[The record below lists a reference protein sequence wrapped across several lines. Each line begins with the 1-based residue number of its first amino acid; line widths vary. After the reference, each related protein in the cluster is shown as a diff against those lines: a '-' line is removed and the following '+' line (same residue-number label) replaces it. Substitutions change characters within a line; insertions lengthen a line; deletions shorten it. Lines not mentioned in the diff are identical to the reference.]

1 MYSLYLQFSQALTKK
16 DKALILFMMLLI
28 FISSCLEVLGIG
40 IILPYLAILL
50 DSKKVL
56 TLPFMSDIYS
66 TLEDVGLVDGIT
78 HFLIFS
84 TFLVIVFY
92 WLKNIFFIFSLRY
105 QVRFNYTLYTRMSS
119 DLLHYYLKESYLQH
133 ANRNTGDVIRNVNQQ
148 TLDLIQGFLFPILLL
163 VTETLVVL
171 LLLAFLIAINPI
183 ATLYV
188 FALIGICVTGIFY
201 YSRAK
206 LQKSGEVVARNRS
219 VSNKAVLQSL
229 GSFKTTKM
237 LGKEAFFVNSFNNA
251 VQQMSIAN
259 QYLDLTQ
266 SLPRF
271 FLETSIVTVMMSLAM
286 ILLYQGQP
294 SGELILMLSVFGL
307 AGIRLLPSMN
317 RILNSLNSIKYMQ
330 GILKDVIGD
339 IVSANKTNNTVQ
351 VNKSSRTNEFVFESL
366 TLENINFNYVPN
378 TPVLKNISLM
388 IERNQS
394 IGFVGHSGSGKST
407 LVDIMLGLLSH
418 NIGNIVINGMDIG
431 DVLPEWQRSVG
442 YIPQD
447 IYLIDDTIKANIAFG
462 IKQDDIDYDQVMTVL
477 EVAQLHELVCS
488 LPNGME
494 TVIGERGLKLSGGQR
509 QRIGI
514 ARALYHNPQILVM
527 DEATAALDNVTEKA
541 FIRAINNLKG
551 KKTLIMIAHRIT
563 TVKNCDIIY
572 VMEQGLIVEKGNYQE
587 LLYKSSHFIKL
598 TTELE

>member
-40 IILPYLAILL
+40 VILPYLAILL
-50 DSKKVL
+50 DPEKVL
-56 TLPFMSDIYS
+56 TLPFMNDIYS
-66 TLEDVGLVDGIT
+66 TLKDVGLVDGIT

-119 DLLHYYLKESYLQH
+119 DLLHYYLNESYLQH
-133 ANRNTGDVIRNVNQQ
+133 INRNTSDVIRNVNQQ

-163 VTETLVVL
+163 VTEILVVL

-188 FALIGICVTGIFY
+188 FVLIGVCVTGIFY

-206 LQKSGEVVARNRS
+206 LQQSGEVVARNRS
-219 VSNKAVLQSL
+219 ASNKAVLQSL

-237 LGKEAFFVNSFNNA
+237 LGKETFFVNSFNSA

-330 GILKDVIGD
+330 GVLKDVMGD
-339 IVSANKTNNTVQ
+339 VVSASHAHNIVQTNKIAI
-351 VNKSSRTNEFVFESL
+351 TNEFFFESL
-366 TLENINFNYVPN
+366 ALEGVSFSYIPGI
-378 TPVLKNISLM
+378 PVLKGISLT
-388 IERNQS
+388 IKRNKS

-407 LVDIMLGLLSH
+407 LIDIMLGLLSQD
-418 NIGNIVINGMDIG
+418 NGNIVINSRDVSE
-431 DVLPEWQRSVG
+431 VLPEWQRSVG

-462 IKQDDIDYDQVMTVL
+462 IKEDDIDYDQVMTVL
-477 EVAQLHELVCS
+477 EIAQLDELVYS
-488 LPNGME
+488 LPEGVE
-494 TVIGERGLKLSGGQR
+494 TVIGERGVRLSGGQR

-527 DEATAALDNVTEKA
+527 DEATAALDNATEKA
-541 FIRAINNLKG
+541 FMRAINNLKG
-551 KKTLIMIAHRIT
+551 KKTLIMIAHRLS
-563 TVKNCDIIY
+563 TVKDCDIIY
-572 VMEQGLIVEKGNYQE
+572 FMENGEIIDSGSYEY
-587 LLYKSSHFIKL
+587 LLEENMFFRRL
-598 TTELE
+598 VQN

>member
-28 FISSCLEVLGIG
+28 FISTCLEVLGIG

-50 DSKKVL
+50 DPEKVL
-56 TLPFMSDIYS
+56 TLPFMSVVYS
-66 TLEDVGLVDGIT
+66 ILEDAGLVDGIT

-92 WLKNIFFIFSLRY
+92 WLKNIFYIFSLRY

-119 DLLHYYLKESYLQH
+119 ELLHYYLNESYLQH
-133 ANRNTGDVIRNVNQQ
+133 INRNTSDVIRNVNQQ

-163 VTETLVVL
+163 VTEILVVL

-188 FALIGICVTGIFY
+188 FVLIGVCVMGIFY

-206 LQKSGEVVARNRS
+206 LQQSGEVVARNRS
-219 VSNKAVLQSL
+219 ASNKAVLQSL

-237 LGKEAFFVNSFNNA
+237 LGKETFFVDSFNSA

-330 GILKDVIGD
+330 GVLKDVMGD
-339 IVSANKTNNTVQ
+339 IVSATKMNNTVKI
-351 VNKSSRTNEFVFESL
+351 NENSRTNEFVFESL
-366 TLENINFNYVPN
+366 TLKNINFNYVSN
-378 TPVLKNISLM
+378 TPVLRNISLT

-407 LVDIMLGLLSH
+407 LIDIMLGLLSQKT
-418 NIGNIVINGMDIG
+418 GNIVINGRNID

-462 IKQDDIDYDQVMTVL
+462 IKKDDVDYAQIMTVL
-477 EVAQLHELVCS
+477 EVAQLDELICS
-488 LPNGME
+488 LPNGIE
-494 TVIGERGLKLSGGQR
+494 TVIGERGVKLSGGQR

-527 DEATAALDNVTEKA
+527 DEATAALDNMTEKA
-541 FIRAINNLKG
+541 FMSAINNLKG
-551 KKTLIMIAHRIT
+551 KKTLIMIAHRLS
-563 TVKNCDIIY
+563 TVKDCDIIY
-572 VMEQGLIVEKGNYQE
+572 FMENGEIVDSGSYEYLLEKNMKFNNLVE
-587 LLYKSSHFIKL
+587 I
-598 TTELE
+598 

>member
-50 DSKKVL
+50 DPEKVL

-92 WLKNIFFIFSLRY
+92 WLKNVFFVFSLRY

-119 DLLHYYLKESYLQH
+119 DLLHYYLNESYLQNI
-133 ANRNTGDVIRNVNQQ
+133 NRNTSDVIRNVNQQ

-163 VTETLVVL
+163 VTEILVVL

-188 FALIGICVTGIFY
+188 FVLIGICVTGIFY
-201 YSRAK
+201 YSRTK
-206 LQKSGEVVARNRS
+206 LQQSGEVVARNRS
-219 VSNKAVLQSL
+219 ASNKAVLQSL

-237 LGKEAFFVNSFNNA
+237 LGKETFFVGSFNSA
-251 VQQMSIAN
+251 VQQMSTAN

-330 GILKDVIGD
+330 GVLKDVMRD
-339 IVSANKTNNTVQ
+339 IVSATKMNNTAQ
-351 VNKSSRTNEFVFESL
+351 INESFGTNKFVFERL
-366 TLENINFNYVPN
+366 TLKNINFNYIAN
-378 TPVLKNISLM
+378 TPVLKNISLT

-407 LVDIMLGLLSH
+407 LIDTMLGLLSH
-418 NIGNIVINGMDIG
+418 DTGNILINGRDID

-462 IKQDDIDYDQVMTVL
+462 VKEDHIDYAQVMTVL
-477 EVAQLHELVCS
+477 EVAQLDELICS
-488 LPNGME
+488 LPNGIE
-494 TVIGERGLKLSGGQR
+494 TVIGERGVKLSGGQR

-527 DEATAALDNVTEKA
+527 DEATAALDNATEKA
-541 FIRAINNLKG
+541 FMSAINNLKG
-551 KKTLIMIAHRIT
+551 KKTLIMIAHRLS
-563 TVKNCDIIY
+563 TVKDCDIIY
-572 VMEQGLIVEKGNYQE
+572 FMENGEIIDSGSYECLLKKNIVFRQ
-587 LLYKSSHFIKL
+587 L
-598 TTELE
+598 TDN

>member
-1 MYSLYLQFSQALTKK
+1 LYSLYLQFSQALTKK

-28 FISSCLEVLGIG
+28 FISTCLEVLGIG

-50 DSKKVL
+50 DPEKVL
-56 TLPFMSDIYS
+56 TLPFMSVVYS
-66 TLEDVGLVDGIT
+66 ILEDAGLVDGIT

-92 WLKNIFFIFSLRY
+92 WLKNIFYIFSLRY

-119 DLLHYYLKESYLQH
+119 ELLHYYLNESYLQH
-133 ANRNTGDVIRNVNQQ
+133 INRNTSDVIRNVNQQ

-163 VTETLVVL
+163 VTEILVVL

-188 FALIGICVTGIFY
+188 FVLIGVCVMGIFY

-206 LQKSGEVVARNRS
+206 LQQSGEVVARNRS
-219 VSNKAVLQSL
+219 ASNKAVLQSL

-237 LGKEAFFVNSFNNA
+237 LGKETFFVDSFNSA

-330 GILKDVIGD
+330 GVLKDVMGD
-339 IVSANKTNNTVQ
+339 IVSATKMNNTVKI
-351 VNKSSRTNEFVFESL
+351 NENSRTNEFVFESL
-366 TLENINFNYVPN
+366 TLKNINFNYVSN
-378 TPVLKNISLM
+378 TPVLRNISLT

-407 LVDIMLGLLSH
+407 LIDIMLGLLSQKT
-418 NIGNIVINGMDIG
+418 GNIVINGRNID

-462 IKQDDIDYDQVMTVL
+462 IKKDDVDYAQIMTVL
-477 EVAQLHELVCS
+477 EVAQLDELICS
-488 LPNGME
+488 LPNGIE
-494 TVIGERGLKLSGGQR
+494 TVIGERGVKLSGGQR

-527 DEATAALDNVTEKA
+527 DEATAALDNMTEKA
-541 FIRAINNLKG
+541 FMNAINNLKG
-551 KKTLIMIAHRIT
+551 KKTLIMIAHRLS
-563 TVKNCDIIY
+563 TVKDCDIIY
-572 VMEQGLIVEKGNYQE
+572 FMENGEIVDSGSYEYLLEKNMKFNNLVE
-587 LLYKSSHFIKL
+587 I
-598 TTELE
+598 

>member
-1 MYSLYLQFSQALTKK
+1 
-16 DKALILFMMLLI
+16 MMLLI

-50 DSKKVL
+50 DPEKIL
-56 TLPFMSDIYS
+56 TLPLMSDIYS
-66 TLEDVGLVDGIT
+66 TLKDVGLVDGIT

-119 DLLHYYLKESYLQH
+119 DLLHYYLNESYLQH
-133 ANRNTGDVIRNVNQQ
+133 INRNTSDVIRNVNQQ

-163 VTETLVVL
+163 VTEILVVL

-188 FALIGICVTGIFY
+188 FVLIGVCVTGIFY

-206 LQKSGEVVARNRS
+206 LQQSGEVVARNRS
-219 VSNKAVLQSL
+219 ASNKAVLQSL

-237 LGKEAFFVNSFNNA
+237 LGKEAFFVDSFNSA
-251 VQQMSIAN
+251 VQQMSTAN

-317 RILNSLNSIKYMQ
+317 RILNALNSIKYMQ
-330 GILKDVIGD
+330 GVLKDVMGD
-339 IVSANKTNNTVQ
+339 IVFATNMNNTVQ
-351 VNKSSRTNEFVFESL
+351 TNENSRTNKFVFESL

-378 TPVLKNISLM
+378 TPVLKNISLT

-407 LVDIMLGLLSH
+407 LIDIMLGLLSQDT
-418 NIGNIVINGMDIG
+418 GNTLINGRDID
-431 DVLPEWQRSVG
+431 DVLPEWQRGVG

-462 IKQDDIDYDQVMTVL
+462 VKENDVDYAQVMTVL
-477 EVAQLHELVCS
+477 EISQLDELICS
-488 LPNGME
+488 LPNGIE
-494 TVIGERGLKLSGGQR
+494 TLIGERGVKLSGGQR

-527 DEATAALDNVTEKA
+527 DEATAALDNTTEKA
-541 FIRAINNLKG
+541 FMSAINNLKG
-551 KKTLIMIAHRIT
+551 KKTLIMIAHRLS
-563 TVKNCDIIY
+563 TVKDCDVVY
-572 VMEQGLIVEKGNYQE
+572 KVEKGGMIRKVNKKFE
-587 LLYKSSHFIKL
+587 INL
-598 TTELE
+598 

>member
-1 MYSLYLQFSQALTKK
+1 MYSLYLKFSQTLNKK
-16 DKALILFMMLLI
+16 DKLSILLMMLLI
-28 FISSCLEVLGIG
+28 FMSSCLEVLGIG

-50 DSKKVL
+50 DTEKIL
-56 TLPFMSDIYS
+56 TLPFMSEIYS
-66 TLEDVGLVDGIT
+66 TLKDSGLVNGIT
-78 HFLIFS
+78 HFLILS
-84 TFLVIVFY
+84 TFLIIVFY

-105 QVRFNYTLYTRMSS
+105 QVGFNYNLYTRMSS
-119 DLLHYYLKESYLQH
+119 DLLHYYLNESYLQH
-133 ANRNTGDVIRNVNQQ
+133 INRNTSDIIRNVNQQ

-163 VTETLVVL
+163 VTEVLVVL

-188 FALIGICVTGIFY
+188 FVLIGVCVTGIFY

-206 LQKSGEVVARNRS
+206 LQESGEIVARNRS
-219 VSNKAVLQSL
+219 ASNKAVLQSL

-237 LGKEAFFVNSFNNA
+237 LGKEAFFVNSFNSA

-317 RILNSLNSIKYMQ
+317 RILNALNSIKYMQ
-330 GILKDVIGD
+330 GVLKDVMRD
-339 IVSANKTNNTVQ
+339 IVSATNMNNTVQ
-351 VNKSSRTNEFVFESL
+351 INENFRTNEFVFESL
-366 TLENINFNYVPN
+366 TLKNINFNYVAN
-378 TPVLKNISLM
+378 TPVLKNISLT

-407 LVDIMLGLLSH
+407 LIDIMLGLLSQDT
-418 NIGNIVINGMDIG
+418 GNTLINGRDID
-431 DVLPEWQRSVG
+431 DVLPEWQRNVG

-462 IKQDDIDYDQVMTVL
+462 VKEDYIDYAQVMTVL
-477 EVAQLHELVCS
+477 EVAQLDDLVCS
-488 LPNGME
+488 LPNGVE
-494 TVIGERGLKLSGGQR
+494 TVIGERGVKLSGGQR

-541 FIRAINNLKG
+541 FMRAINNLKG
-551 KKTLIMIAHRIT
+551 KKTLIMIAHRLS
-563 TVKNCDIIY
+563 TVKDCDIICF
-572 VMEQGLIVEKGNYQE
+572 MENGEIIDSGS
-587 LLYKSSHFIKL
+587 YKDLSANNTKFK
-598 TTELE
+598 EFKVN

>member
-1 MYSLYLQFSQALTKK
+1 MYSLYLKFSQTLTKK

-28 FISSCLEVLGIG
+28 FVSSCLEVLGIG

-50 DSKKVL
+50 DPQKVL

-66 TLEDVGLVDGIT
+66 TLEDGGLVDGIT

-92 WLKNIFFIFSLRY
+92 WLKNVFFIFSLRY

-119 DLLHYYLKESYLQH
+119 NLLHYYLNESYLQH
-133 ANRNTGDVIRNVNQQ
+133 INRNTSDVIRNVNQQ
-148 TLDLIQGFLFPILLL
+148 TLDLIQGFLFPVL
-163 VTETLVVL
+163 VLTTEILVVL
-171 LLLAFLIAINPI
+171 LLLTFLIAINPM
-183 ATLYV
+183 ASLYV
-188 FALIGICVTGIFY
+188 FVLIGVCVTGIFY

-206 LQKSGEVVARNRS
+206 LQQSGEVVASNRS
-219 VSNKAVLQSL
+219 ASNEAVLQSL

-237 LGKEAFFVNSFNNA
+237 LGKETFFVDSFNSA

-330 GILKDVIGD
+330 GVLKDVMGD
-339 IVSANKTNNTVQ
+339 IVSATKMNNIVQ
-351 VNKSSRTNEFVFESL
+351 VNEKSRTNEFVFERL
-366 TLENINFNYVPN
+366 TLKNINFNYIAN
-378 TPVLKNISLM
+378 TPVLKNISLT

-407 LVDIMLGLLSH
+407 LIDTMLGLLSH
-418 NIGNIVINGMDIG
+418 DTGNIFINGRDID
-431 DVLPEWQRSVG
+431 DVLSEWQRSVG

-462 IKQDDIDYDQVMTVL
+462 IKENDIDYDQVMTVL
-477 EVAQLHELVCS
+477 EISQLDELICS
-488 LPNGME
+488 LPNGIE
-494 TVIGERGLKLSGGQR
+494 TLIGERGVKLSGGQR

-541 FIRAINNLKG
+541 FMRAINNLKG
-551 KKTLIMIAHRIT
+551 KKTLIMIAHRLS
-563 TVKNCDIIY
+563 TVKDCDIIY
-572 VMEQGLIVEKGNYQE
+572 FMENGKVIDNGNYTN
-587 LLYKSSHFIKL
+587 LKTNSKFLDFSNMS
-598 TTELE
+598 

>member
-50 DSKKVL
+50 DPEKVL
-56 TLPFMSDIYS
+56 TLPFMSGIYS
-66 TLEDVGLVDGIT
+66 TLEDMGLINGMT
-78 HFLIFS
+78 PFLIFS

-119 DLLHYYLKESYLQH
+119 DLLRYYLNESYLQH
-133 ANRNTGDVIRNVNQQ
+133 INRNTSDVIRNVNQQ

-163 VTETLVVL
+163 VTEILVVL

-188 FALIGICVTGIFY
+188 FVLIGVCVTGIFY

-206 LQKSGEVVARNRS
+206 LQQSGEVVARNRS
-219 VSNKAVLQSL
+219 ASNKAVLQSL

-237 LGKEAFFVNSFNNA
+237 LGKETFFVDSFNSA

-330 GILKDVIGD
+330 GVLKDVMGD
-339 IVSANKTNNTVQ
+339 IVSATNMNKTIQINENPQ
-351 VNKSSRTNEFVFESL
+351 TNEFVFESL

-378 TPVLKNISLM
+378 TPVLKNISLT
-388 IERNQS
+388 IKRNQS

-407 LVDIMLGLLSH
+407 LIDIMLGLLSQDT
-418 NIGNIVINGMDIG
+418 GNIVINGRNID

-462 IKQDDIDYDQVMTVL
+462 VKEEDVDYAQVMTVL
-477 EVAQLHELVCS
+477 EISQLDELICS
-488 LPNGME
+488 LPNGIE
-494 TVIGERGLKLSGGQR
+494 TVIGERGVKLSGGQR

-527 DEATAALDNVTEKA
+527 DEATAALDNATEQA
-541 FIRAINNLKG
+541 FMRAINNLKG
-551 KKTLIMIAHRIT
+551 KKTLIMIAHRLST
-563 TVKNCDIIY
+563 LKSCDIIY
-572 VMEQGLIVEKGNYQE
+572 KIEKGR
-587 LLYKSSHFIKL
+587 LVDYKIGSD
-598 TTELE
+598 

>member
-1 MYSLYLQFSQALTKK
+1 M
-16 DKALILFMMLLI
+16 
-28 FISSCLEVLGIG
+28 SSCLEVLGIG

-50 DSKKVL
+50 DTEKIL
-56 TLPFMSDIYS
+56 TLPFMSEIYS
-66 TLEDVGLVDGIT
+66 TLKDSGLVNGIT
-78 HFLIFS
+78 HFLILS
-84 TFLVIVFY
+84 TFLIIVFY

-105 QVRFNYTLYTRMSS
+105 QVGFNYNLYTRMSS
-119 DLLHYYLKESYLQH
+119 DLLHYYLNESYLQH
-133 ANRNTGDVIRNVNQQ
+133 INRNTSDIIRNVNQQ

-163 VTETLVVL
+163 VTEVLVVL

-188 FALIGICVTGIFY
+188 FVLIGVCVTGIFY

-206 LQKSGEVVARNRS
+206 LQESGEIVARNRS
-219 VSNKAVLQSL
+219 ASNKAVLQSL

-237 LGKEAFFVNSFNNA
+237 LGKEAFFVNSFNSA

-317 RILNSLNSIKYMQ
+317 RILNALNSIKYMQ
-330 GILKDVIGD
+330 GVLKDVMRD
-339 IVSANKTNNTVQ
+339 IVSATNMNNTVQ
-351 VNKSSRTNEFVFESL
+351 INENFRTNEFVFESL
-366 TLENINFNYVPN
+366 TLKNINFNYVAN
-378 TPVLKNISLM
+378 TPVLKNISLT

-407 LVDIMLGLLSH
+407 LIDIMLGLLSQDT
-418 NIGNIVINGMDIG
+418 GNTLINGRDID
-431 DVLPEWQRSVG
+431 DVLPEWQRNVG

-462 IKQDDIDYDQVMTVL
+462 VKEDYIDYAQVMTVL
-477 EVAQLHELVCS
+477 EVAQLDDLVCS
-488 LPNGME
+488 LPNGVE
-494 TVIGERGLKLSGGQR
+494 TVIGERGVKLSGGQR

-541 FIRAINNLKG
+541 FMRAINNLKG
-551 KKTLIMIAHRIT
+551 KKTLIMIAHRLS
-563 TVKNCDIIY
+563 TVKDCDIICF
-572 VMEQGLIVEKGNYQE
+572 MENGEIIDSGS
-587 LLYKSSHFIKL
+587 YKDLSANNTKFK
-598 TTELE
+598 EFKVN

>member
-28 FISSCLEVLGIG
+28 FISTCLEVLGIG

-50 DSKKVL
+50 DPEKVL
-56 TLPFMSDIYS
+56 TLPFMSVVYS
-66 TLEDVGLVDGIT
+66 TLEDAGLVDGIT

-92 WLKNIFFIFSLRY
+92 WLKNIFYIFSLRY

-119 DLLHYYLKESYLQH
+119 ELLHYYLNESYLQH
-133 ANRNTGDVIRNVNQQ
+133 INRNTSDVIRNVNQQ

-163 VTETLVVL
+163 VTEILVVL

-188 FALIGICVTGIFY
+188 FVLIGVCVMGIFY

-206 LQKSGEVVARNRS
+206 LQQSGEVVARNRS
-219 VSNKAVLQSL
+219 ASNKAVLQSL

-237 LGKEAFFVNSFNNA
+237 LGKETFFVDSFNSA
-251 VQQMSIAN
+251 VQQMSIAS

-330 GILKDVIGD
+330 GVLKDVMGD
-339 IVSANKTNNTVQ
+339 IVSATKMNNTVKI
-351 VNKSSRTNEFVFESL
+351 NENSRTNEFVFESL
-366 TLENINFNYVPN
+366 TLKNINFNYVSN
-378 TPVLKNISLM
+378 TPVLRNISLT

-407 LVDIMLGLLSH
+407 LIDIMLGLLSQKT
-418 NIGNIVINGMDIG
+418 GNIVINGRNID

-462 IKQDDIDYDQVMTVL
+462 VKEDYIDYDQVMTVL
-477 EVAQLHELVCS
+477 EISQLDELICS
-488 LPNGME
+488 LPNGIE
-494 TVIGERGLKLSGGQR
+494 TVIGERGVKLSGGQR

-527 DEATAALDNVTEKA
+527 DEATAALDNATEKA
-541 FIRAINNLKG
+541 FMKAINNLKG
-551 KKTLIMIAHRIT
+551 EKTLIMIAHRLS
-563 TVKNCDIIY
+563 TVKDCDIIY
-572 VMEQGLIVEKGNYQE
+572 FMENGEIIDSGS
-587 LLYKSSHFIKL
+587 YKDLSANNTKFKKFKVN
-598 TTELE
+598 

>member
-1 MYSLYLQFSQALTKK
+1 
-16 DKALILFMMLLI
+16 MMLLI

-50 DSKKVL
+50 DPEKVL

-92 WLKNIFFIFSLRY
+92 WLKNVFFVFSLRY

-119 DLLHYYLKESYLQH
+119 DLLHYYLNESYLQNI
-133 ANRNTGDVIRNVNQQ
+133 NRNTSDVIRNVNQQ

-163 VTETLVVL
+163 VTEILVVL

-188 FALIGICVTGIFY
+188 FVLIGICVTGIFY
-201 YSRAK
+201 YSRTK
-206 LQKSGEVVARNRS
+206 LQQSGEVVARNRS
-219 VSNKAVLQSL
+219 ASNKAVLQSL

-237 LGKEAFFVNSFNNA
+237 LGKETFFVGSFNSA
-251 VQQMSIAN
+251 VQQMSTAN

-330 GILKDVIGD
+330 GVLKDVMRD
-339 IVSANKTNNTVQ
+339 IVSATKMNNTAQ
-351 VNKSSRTNEFVFESL
+351 INESFGTNKFVFERL
-366 TLENINFNYVPN
+366 TLKNINFNYIAN
-378 TPVLKNISLM
+378 TPVLKNISLT

-407 LVDIMLGLLSH
+407 LIDTMLGLLSH
-418 NIGNIVINGMDIG
+418 DTGNILINGRDID

-462 IKQDDIDYDQVMTVL
+462 VKEDHIDYAQVMTVL
-477 EVAQLHELVCS
+477 EVAQLDELICS
-488 LPNGME
+488 LPNGIE
-494 TVIGERGLKLSGGQR
+494 TVIGERGVKLSGGQR

-527 DEATAALDNVTEKA
+527 DEATAALDNATEKA
-541 FIRAINNLKG
+541 FMSAINNLKG
-551 KKTLIMIAHRIT
+551 KKTLIMIAHRLS
-563 TVKNCDIIY
+563 TVKDCDIIY
-572 VMEQGLIVEKGNYQE
+572 FMENGEIIDSGSYECLLKKNIVFRQ
-587 LLYKSSHFIKL
+587 L
-598 TTELE
+598 TDN

>member
-28 FISSCLEVLGIG
+28 FISTCLEVLGIG

-50 DSKKVL
+50 DPEKVL
-56 TLPFMSDIYS
+56 TLPFMSVVYS
-66 TLEDVGLVDGIT
+66 ILEDAGLVDGIT

-92 WLKNIFFIFSLRY
+92 WLKNIFYIFSLRY

-119 DLLHYYLKESYLQH
+119 ELLHYYLNESYLQH
-133 ANRNTGDVIRNVNQQ
+133 INRNTSDVIRNVNQQ

-163 VTETLVVL
+163 VTEILVVL

-188 FALIGICVTGIFY
+188 FVLIGVCVMGIFY

-206 LQKSGEVVARNRS
+206 LQQSGEVVARNRS
-219 VSNKAVLQSL
+219 ASNKAVLQSL

-237 LGKEAFFVNSFNNA
+237 LGKETFFVDSFNSA

-330 GILKDVIGD
+330 GVLKDVMGD
-339 IVSANKTNNTVQ
+339 IVSATKMNNTVKI
-351 VNKSSRTNEFVFESL
+351 NENSRTNEFVFENL
-366 TLENINFNYVPN
+366 TLKNINFNYVSN
-378 TPVLKNISLM
+378 TPVLRNISLT

-407 LVDIMLGLLSH
+407 LIDIMLGLLSQKT
-418 NIGNIVINGMDIG
+418 GNIVINGRNID

-462 IKQDDIDYDQVMTVL
+462 IKKDDVDYAQIMTVL
-477 EVAQLHELVCS
+477 EVAQLDELICS
-488 LPNGME
+488 LPNGIE
-494 TVIGERGLKLSGGQR
+494 TVIGERGVKLSGGQR

-527 DEATAALDNVTEKA
+527 DEATAALDNMTEKA
-541 FIRAINNLKG
+541 FMNAINNLKG
-551 KKTLIMIAHRIT
+551 KKTLIMIAHRLS
-563 TVKNCDIIY
+563 TVKDCDIIY
-572 VMEQGLIVEKGNYQE
+572 FMENGEIVDSGSYEYLLEKNMKFNNLVE
-587 LLYKSSHFIKL
+587 I
-598 TTELE
+598 

>member
-28 FISSCLEVLGIG
+28 FISTCLEVLGIG

-50 DSKKVL
+50 DPEKVL
-56 TLPFMSDIYS
+56 TLPFMSVVYS
-66 TLEDVGLVDGIT
+66 ILEDAGLVDGIT

-92 WLKNIFFIFSLRY
+92 WLKNIFYIFSLRY

-119 DLLHYYLKESYLQH
+119 ELLHYYLNESYLQH
-133 ANRNTGDVIRNVNQQ
+133 INRNTSDVIRNVNQQ

-163 VTETLVVL
+163 VTEILVVL

-188 FALIGICVTGIFY
+188 FVLIGVCVMGIFY

-206 LQKSGEVVARNRS
+206 LQQSGEVVARNRS
-219 VSNKAVLQSL
+219 ASNKAVLQSL

-237 LGKEAFFVNSFNNA
+237 LGKETFFVDSFNSA

-330 GILKDVIGD
+330 GVLKDVMGD
-339 IVSANKTNNTVQ
+339 IVSATKMNNTVKI
-351 VNKSSRTNEFVFESL
+351 NENSRTNEFVFESL
-366 TLENINFNYVPN
+366 TLKNINFNYVSN
-378 TPVLKNISLM
+378 TPVLRNISLT

-407 LVDIMLGLLSH
+407 LIDIMLGLLSQKT
-418 NIGNIVINGMDIG
+418 GNIVINGRNID

-462 IKQDDIDYDQVMTVL
+462 IKKDDVDYAQIMTVL
-477 EVAQLHELVCS
+477 EVAQLDELICS
-488 LPNGME
+488 LPNGIE
-494 TVIGERGLKLSGGQR
+494 TVIGERGVKLSGGQR

-527 DEATAALDNVTEKA
+527 DEATAALDNMTEKA
-541 FIRAINNLKG
+541 FMNAINNLKG
-551 KKTLIMIAHRIT
+551 KKTLIMIAHRLS
-563 TVKNCDIIY
+563 TVKDCDIIY
-572 VMEQGLIVEKGNYQE
+572 FMENGEIVDSGSYEYLLEKNMKFNNLVE
-587 LLYKSSHFIKL
+587 I
-598 TTELE
+598 

>member
-1 MYSLYLQFSQALTKK
+1 
-16 DKALILFMMLLI
+16 MMLLI

-50 DSKKVL
+50 DPEKIL

-66 TLEDVGLVDGIT
+66 TLKDSGFVSGIT

-119 DLLHYYLKESYLQH
+119 DLLHYYLNESYLQH
-133 ANRNTGDVIRNVNQQ
+133 INRNTSDVIRNVNQQ
-148 TLDLIQGFLFPILLL
+148 TLDLIQGFLFPILVLI
-163 VTETLVVL
+163 TEILVVL
-171 LLLAFLIAINPI
+171 LLLAFLIAISPI

-188 FALIGICVTGIFY
+188 FVLIGVCVTGIFY

-206 LQKSGEVVARNRS
+206 LQQSGEVVARNRS
-219 VSNKAVLQSL
+219 ASNKAVLQSL

-237 LGKEAFFVNSFNNA
+237 LGKEVFFVDSFNSA

-330 GILKDVIGD
+330 GVLKEVMGD
-339 IVSANKTNNTVQ
+339 IVSATNMNNTVQ
-351 VNKSSRTNEFVFESL
+351 INENSRTNEFVFESL
-366 TLENINFNYVPN
+366 ILENINFNYIPN
-378 TPVLKNISLM
+378 TPVLKNISLT

-407 LVDIMLGLLSH
+407 LIDIMLGLLSH
-418 NIGNIVINGMDIG
+418 DIGNTLINGRDID

-462 IKQDDIDYDQVMTVL
+462 VKEDYIDYAQVMTVL
-477 EVAQLHELVCS
+477 EIAQLDELVCS
-488 LPNGME
+488 LTDGVE
-494 TVIGERGLKLSGGQR
+494 TVIGERGVKLSGGQR

-527 DEATAALDNVTEKA
+527 DEATAALDNTTEKA
-541 FIRAINNLKG
+541 FMSAINNLKG
-551 KKTLIMIAHRIT
+551 KKTLIMIAHRLS
-563 TVKNCDIIY
+563 TVKDCDIIY
-572 VMEQGLIVEKGNYQE
+572 FMENGEIIDSGSYEYLLEKNILFRRLVQN
-587 LLYKSSHFIKL
+587 
-598 TTELE
+598 

>member
-1 MYSLYLQFSQALTKK
+1 
-16 DKALILFMMLLI
+16 MMLLI

-50 DSKKVL
+50 DPAKVL

-119 DLLHYYLKESYLQH
+119 DLLHYYLNESYLQH
-133 ANRNTGDVIRNVNQQ
+133 INRNTSDVIRNVNQQ

-163 VTETLVVL
+163 VTEILVVL

-188 FALIGICVTGIFY
+188 FVLIGVCVTGIFY
-201 YSRAK
+201 YSRVK
-206 LQKSGEVVARNRS
+206 LQQSGEVVARSRS

-237 LGKEAFFVNSFNNA
+237 LGKEAFFVDSFSSA
-251 VQQMSIAN
+251 VQQMSTAN

-307 AGIRLLPSMN
+307 AGVRLLPSMN

-330 GILKDVIGD
+330 GVLKDVMGD
-339 IVSANKTNNTVQ
+339 IVSATNMNNTVQ
-351 VNKSSRTNEFVFESL
+351 VNESSQTNEFVFERL
-366 TLENINFNYVPN
+366 TLKNINFNYVPN
-378 TPVLKNISLM
+378 TPVLKDISLT
-388 IERNQS
+388 IERNKS

-407 LVDIMLGLLSH
+407 LIDIMLGLLSQDT
-418 NIGNIVINGMDIG
+418 GNIVINGRNVD
-431 DVLPEWQRSVG
+431 DVLPEWQRSIG

-462 IKQDDIDYDQVMTVL
+462 VKEEDVDYAQVMTVL
-477 EVAQLHELVCS
+477 EIAQLDELVCS
-488 LPNGME
+488 LPNGIE
-494 TVIGERGLKLSGGQR
+494 TVIGERGVKLSGGQR

-514 ARALYHNPQILVM
+514 ARALYHIPQILFM
-527 DEATAALDNVTEKA
+527 DEATAALDNATEKA
-541 FIRAINNLKG
+541 FMSAINNLKG
-551 KKTLIMIAHRIT
+551 KKTLIMIAHRLS
-563 TVKNCDIIY
+563 TVKDCDIIY
-572 VMEQGLIVEKGNYQE
+572 FMENGKVIDSGSYECLLEKNMKFNN
-587 LLYKSSHFIKL
+587 LVFS
-598 TTELE
+598 

>member
-28 FISSCLEVLGIG
+28 FISSCLEVVGIG
-40 IILPYLAILL
+40 IILPYLAVLL
-50 DSKKVL
+50 DPEKVL

-66 TLEDVGLVDGIT
+66 NLEDVGLVDGIT

-119 DLLHYYLKESYLQH
+119 DLLNYYLNESYLQH
-133 ANRNTGDVIRNVNQQ
+133 INRNTSDVIRNVNQQ

-163 VTETLVVL
+163 VTEILVVL
-171 LLLAFLIAINPI
+171 LLLAFLITINPI

-188 FALIGICVTGIFY
+188 FVLIGICVIGIFY

-206 LQKSGEVVARNRS
+206 LQQSGEVVASNRS
-219 VSNKAVLQSL
+219 ASNKAVLQSL

-237 LGKEAFFVNSFNNA
+237 LGKEAFFVGSFNSA
-251 VQQMSIAN
+251 VQQMSTAN

-330 GILKDVIGD
+330 GVLKDVMGD
-339 IVSANKTNNTVQ
+339 IVSATNMNNTIQ
-351 VNKSSRTNEFVFESL
+351 INENPRTNEFVFESL

-378 TPVLKNISLM
+378 TPVLKNISLT

-407 LVDIMLGLLSH
+407 LIDIMLGLLSQDT
-418 NIGNIVINGMDIG
+418 GNIVINGRDID
-431 DVLPEWQRSVG
+431 DVLSEWQRSVG

-462 IKQDDIDYDQVMTVL
+462 VKEEDVDYNQVMTVL
-477 EVAQLHELVCS
+477 EISQLDELICS
-488 LPNGME
+488 LPNGIE
-494 TVIGERGLKLSGGQR
+494 TVIGERGVKLSGGQR

-527 DEATAALDNVTEKA
+527 DEATAALDNTTEKS
-541 FIRAINNLKG
+541 FMRAINNLKG
-551 KKTLIMIAHRIT
+551 KKTLIMIAHRLS
-563 TVKNCDIIY
+563 TVKDCDVVY
-572 VMEQGLIVEKGNYQE
+572 KVEKGGMIRKINKKFE
-587 LLYKSSHFIKL
+587 INL
-598 TTELE
+598 

>member
-50 DSKKVL
+50 DPEKVL
-56 TLPFMSDIYS
+56 TLPFMSGIYS
-66 TLEDVGLVDGIT
+66 TLEDMGLINGMT
-78 HFLIFS
+78 PFLIFS

-119 DLLHYYLKESYLQH
+119 DLLRYYLNESYLQH
-133 ANRNTGDVIRNVNQQ
+133 INRNTSDVIRNVNQQ

-163 VTETLVVL
+163 VTEILVVL

-188 FALIGICVTGIFY
+188 FVLIGVCVTGIFY

-206 LQKSGEVVARNRS
+206 LQQSGEVVARNRS
-219 VSNKAVLQSL
+219 ASNKAVLQSL

-237 LGKEAFFVNSFNNA
+237 LGKEAFFVDSFSSA
-251 VQQMSIAN
+251 VQQMSTAN

-307 AGIRLLPSMN
+307 AGVRLLPSMN

-330 GILKDVIGD
+330 GVLKDVMGD
-339 IVSANKTNNTVQ
+339 IVSATNMNKTIQINENPQ
-351 VNKSSRTNEFVFESL
+351 TNEFVFESL

-378 TPVLKNISLM
+378 TPVLKNISLT
-388 IERNQS
+388 IERNHS

-407 LVDIMLGLLSH
+407 LIDIMLGLLSQDT
-418 NIGNIVINGMDIG
+418 GNIVINGRDID
-431 DVLPEWQRSVG
+431 DVLSEWQRSVG

-462 IKQDDIDYDQVMTVL
+462 VKEDDFDYAQVMTVL
-477 EVAQLHELVCS
+477 EVAQLDELICS
-488 LPNGME
+488 LPNGIE
-494 TVIGERGLKLSGGQR
+494 TVIGERGVKLSGGQR

-527 DEATAALDNVTEKA
+527 DEATAALDNTTEKA
-541 FIRAINNLKG
+541 FMSAINNLKG
-551 KKTLIMIAHRIT
+551 KKTLIMIAHRLS
-563 TVKNCDIIY
+563 TVKDCDIIY
-572 VMEQGLIVEKGNYQE
+572 FMENGEIIDSGSYECLLEKNMLFRRLAQN
-587 LLYKSSHFIKL
+587 
-598 TTELE
+598 

>member
-1 MYSLYLQFSQALTKK
+1 
-16 DKALILFMMLLI
+16 MMLLI
-28 FISSCLEVLGIG
+28 FISTCLEVLGIG

-50 DSKKVL
+50 DPEKVL
-56 TLPFMSDIYS
+56 TLPFMSVVYS
-66 TLEDVGLVDGIT
+66 ILEDAGLVDGIT

-92 WLKNIFFIFSLRY
+92 WLKNIFYIFSLRY

-119 DLLHYYLKESYLQH
+119 ELLHYYLNESYLQH
-133 ANRNTGDVIRNVNQQ
+133 INRNTSDVIRNVNQQ

-163 VTETLVVL
+163 VTEILVVL

-188 FALIGICVTGIFY
+188 FVLIGVCVMGIFY

-206 LQKSGEVVARNRS
+206 LQQSGEVVARNRS
-219 VSNKAVLQSL
+219 ASNKAVLQSL

-237 LGKEAFFVNSFNNA
+237 LGKETFFVDSFNSA

-330 GILKDVIGD
+330 GVLKDVMGD
-339 IVSANKTNNTVQ
+339 IVSATKMNNTVKI
-351 VNKSSRTNEFVFESL
+351 NENSRTNEFVFESL
-366 TLENINFNYVPN
+366 TLKNINFNYVSN
-378 TPVLKNISLM
+378 TPVLRNISLT

-407 LVDIMLGLLSH
+407 LIDIMLGLLSQKT
-418 NIGNIVINGMDIG
+418 GNIVINGRNID

-462 IKQDDIDYDQVMTVL
+462 IKKDDVDYAQIMTVL
-477 EVAQLHELVCS
+477 EVAQLDELICS
-488 LPNGME
+488 LPNGIE
-494 TVIGERGLKLSGGQR
+494 TVIGERGVKLSGGQR

-527 DEATAALDNVTEKA
+527 DEATAALDNMTEKA
-541 FIRAINNLKG
+541 FMNAINNLKG
-551 KKTLIMIAHRIT
+551 KKTLIMIAHRLS
-563 TVKNCDIIY
+563 TVKDCDIIY
-572 VMEQGLIVEKGNYQE
+572 FMENGEIVDSGSYEYLLEKNMKFNNLVE
-587 LLYKSSHFIKL
+587 I
-598 TTELE
+598 

>member
-1 MYSLYLQFSQALTKK
+1 
-16 DKALILFMMLLI
+16 MMLLI
-28 FISSCLEVLGIG
+28 FMSSCLEVLGIG

-50 DSKKVL
+50 DPEKVL
-56 TLPFMSDIYS
+56 TLPLISDIYR
-66 TLEDVGLVDGIT
+66 TLKDIGLVDGIT
-78 HFLIFS
+78 QFLIFS
-84 TFLVIVFY
+84 TFLIIVFY

-105 QVRFNYTLYTRMSS
+105 QVKFNYNLYTRMSS
-119 DLLHYYLKESYLQH
+119 ELLNYYLNESYLQH
-133 ANRNTGDVIRNVNQQ
+133 ISRNTSDVIRNVNQQ
-148 TLDLIQGFLFPILLL
+148 TLDLIQGFLFPILVLI
-163 VTETLVVL
+163 TEILVVL
-171 LLLAFLIAINPI
+171 LLLTFLISINPI
-183 ATLYV
+183 ASLYV
-188 FALIGICVTGIFY
+188 FILIGLCVTGIFY
-201 YSRAK
+201 YSRKK
-206 LQKSGEVVARNRS
+206 LQQSGEVVARNRS
-219 VSNKAVLQSL
+219 ASNKAVLQSL

-237 LGKEAFFVNSFNNA
+237 LGKETFFVDSFNSA
-251 VQQMSIAN
+251 VQEMSIAN

-330 GILKDVIGD
+330 GILKDVMGD
-339 IVSANKTNNTVQ
+339 IVSATKVNDPVKINN
-351 VNKSSRTNEFVFESL
+351 NFRTNEFFFKSL
-366 TLENINFNYVPN
+366 TLENINFHYVPN

-388 IERNQS
+388 IGRNQS

-407 LVDIMLGLLSH
+407 LIDIMLGLLSQKT
-418 NIGNIVINGMDIG
+418 GNIVINGRNID

-462 IKQDDIDYDQVMTVL
+462 VKEDYIDYNQVMTVL
-477 EVAQLHELVCS
+477 EVAQLDELICS
-488 LPNGME
+488 LPNGIE
-494 TVIGERGLKLSGGQR
+494 TVIGERGVKLSGGQR

-527 DEATAALDNVTEKA
+527 DEATAALDNTTEKA
-541 FIRAINNLKG
+541 FMRAINNLKG
-551 KKTLIMIAHRIT
+551 KKTLIMIAHRLS
-563 TVKNCDIIY
+563 TVKDCDIIY
-572 VMEQGLIVEKGNYQE
+572 FMENGEVIDNGSYDYLLEKNMLFKQ
-587 LLYKSSHFIKL
+587 LVQN
-598 TTELE
+598 

>member
-1 MYSLYLQFSQALTKK
+1 
-16 DKALILFMMLLI
+16 MMLLI

-50 DSKKVL
+50 DPEKVL
-56 TLPFMSDIYS
+56 TLPFMSGIYS
-66 TLEDVGLVDGIT
+66 TLEDMGLINGMT
-78 HFLIFS
+78 PFLIFS

-119 DLLHYYLKESYLQH
+119 DLLRYYLNESYLQH
-133 ANRNTGDVIRNVNQQ
+133 INRNTSDVIRNVNQQ

-163 VTETLVVL
+163 VTEILVVL

-188 FALIGICVTGIFY
+188 FVLIGVCVTGIFY

-206 LQKSGEVVARNRS
+206 LQQSGEVVARNRS
-219 VSNKAVLQSL
+219 ASNKAVLQSL

-237 LGKEAFFVNSFNNA
+237 LGKETFFVDSFNSA
-251 VQQMSIAN
+251 VQQMSTAN

-330 GILKDVIGD
+330 GVLKDVMSD
-339 IVSANKTNNTVQ
+339 IVSATNMNNTVQ
-351 VNKSSRTNEFVFESL
+351 VNESSQTNEFIFESL
-366 TLENINFNYVPN
+366 TLENISFNYVPN
-378 TPVLKNISLM
+378 TPVLKNISLT
-388 IERNQS
+388 IKRNHS

-407 LVDIMLGLLSH
+407 LIDIMLGLLSQDT
-418 NIGNIVINGMDIG
+418 GNIVINGRDI
-431 DVLPEWQRSVG
+431 DEVLSEWQRSVG

-462 IKQDDIDYDQVMTVL
+462 VKEDYIDYNQVMTVL
-477 EVAQLHELVCS
+477 EISQLDELICS
-488 LPNGME
+488 LPNGID
-494 TVIGERGLKLSGGQR
+494 TVIGERGVKLSGGQR

-527 DEATAALDNVTEKA
+527 DEATAALDNATEKA
-541 FIRAINNLKG
+541 FMRAINNLKG
-551 KKTLIMIAHRIT
+551 KKTLIMIAHRLS
-563 TVKNCDIIY
+563 TVKDCDIIY
-572 VMEQGLIVEKGNYQE
+572 FMENGEIIDSGSYECLLEKNMLFRRLAQN
-587 LLYKSSHFIKL
+587 
-598 TTELE
+598 